1 MNISPISLRLNS
13 INQNSQLKK
22 ANLAQNPIQ
31 ESNLSK
37 VSLDNLQAMNNIS
50 FKGGYDYDNLNLL
63 DVYKT
68 IKSPMFKLDSLGQT
82 FFHKCSYE
90 ELLEKKDEITPL
102 ALEVGLLLKNSD
114 GLTPLDTSSADKINF
129 FYEVLG
135 KRKSEKVFLRS
146 LMKSNGLFRMDAE
159 QTQAIIKGLGNCSFA
174 IVEDIILNKLDNSK
188 RSVLHTASAEQTG
201 VLLSALDFRRRK
213 YVVQQAMSMRD
224 ELGNTIIHGASAKKL
239 RLIADALEYDAPN
252 EFIKA
257 IFLKGGK
264 NGSFEKLNAL
274 DMASDEELETFNNII
289 GVGKAE
295 ELLDTYISSLKSQE

>member
-13 INQNSQLKK
+13 INQNPQAKK

-50 FKGGYDYDNLNLL
+50 FKGGFNILHATLL
-63 DVYKT
+63 DVCEAT
-68 IKSPMFKLDSLGQT
+68 KSPLLKPDSSGNT

-90 ELLEKKDEITPL
+90 ELLEKEDEITPL
-102 ALEVGLLLKNSD
+102 IVELGLLSKNNN
-114 GLTPLDTSSADKINF
+114 GHTPLITSSADKIKF
-129 FYEVLG
+129 FRRVLG
-135 KRKSEKVFLRS
+135 SDYSYKVFRNS
-146 LMKSNGLFRMDAE
+146 LMTSNGLHGMDAE
-159 QTQAIIKGLGNCSFA
+159 QTQAIIESLGDYSSSV
-174 IVEDIILNKLDNSK
+174 VEDIILNKLDNSK

-201 VLLSALDFRRRK
+201 VLIKALDYRRRK
-213 YVVQQAMSMRD
+213 YVVQKAMAMRD
-224 ELGNTIIHGASAKKL
+224 ELGNTIIHGAPAKKL
-239 RLIADALEYDAPN
+239 MFIANVLVDAPN

-274 DMASDEELETFNNII
+274 DMASNEELETFNNII
-289 GVGKAE
+289 GKGYAK
-295 ELLDTYISSLKSQE
+295 ELIAAYISSKSQE